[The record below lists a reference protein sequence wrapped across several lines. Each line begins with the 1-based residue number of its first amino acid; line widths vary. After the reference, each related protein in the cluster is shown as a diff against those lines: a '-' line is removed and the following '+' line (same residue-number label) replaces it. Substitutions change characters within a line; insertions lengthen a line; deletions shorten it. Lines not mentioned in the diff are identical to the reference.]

1 MKTNPN
7 EPIIRIE
14 NYSTGL
20 TKREYIAT
28 QIATGICAND
38 SFISG
43 IPEAAISMA
52 DELIRTL
59 NKPIA
64 HDE

>member
-1 MKTNPN
+1 MKTIAD
-7 EPIIRIE
+7 EPIARIE
-14 NYSTGL
+14 NQSPGL

-28 QIATGICAND
+28 HIATGICAND

-52 DELIRTL
+52 DELIKEL
-59 NKPIA
+59 NK
-64 HDE
+64 ESE

>member
-1 MKTNPN
+1 MKTIAD
-7 EPIIRIE
+7 EPIARIE
-14 NYSTGL
+14 NQSPGL

-28 QIATGICAND
+28 HIAAGLASD
-38 SFISG
+38 
-43 IPEAAISMA
+43 PEILVIVEPAIEITDA
-52 DELIRTL
+52 LIRAL